1 MAHFTDG
8 TAHRETL
15 SGIDEALSKIR
26 EAFEGKEEALIPML
40 QKVQKTV
47 GYLPERALL
56 EIARW
61 TGLPPATVFGVATF
75 YEQFRFHP
83 MGKHAIRVC
92 RGTACHVKGSDRILN
107 DIENVFKVAP
117 GDTSE
122 DRSFTLE
129 TVACFGSCAL
139 APVLLVDDSVKGRMN
154 PSKTRKIIEQL
165 RDETVEAST
174 DRSDTEQGQ

>member
-8 TAHRETL
+8 TAYRENI
-15 SGIDEALSKIR
+15 SEIDSALSKIR
-26 EAFEGKEEALIPML
+26 EEFEGKQEDLIPIL
-40 QKVQKTV
+40 QKVQKAV
-47 GYLPERALL
+47 GYLPEKALL

-92 RGTACHVKGSDRILN
+92 RGTACHVKGCDRILN
-107 DIENVFKVAP
+107 DIETFFKVAP
-117 GDTSE
+117 GETSK

-139 APVLLVDDSVKGRMN
+139 APVVLVDDSVKGRMN
-154 PSKTRKIIEQL
+154 PSKTRKIIEQI
-165 RDETVEAST
+165 REETVETSK
-174 DRSDTEQGQ
+174 DRSDTER

>member
-1 MAHFTDG
+1 MSHFTDG
-8 TAHRETL
+8 TAYRENI
-15 SGIDEALSKIR
+15 SEIDSALSKIR
-26 EAFEGKEEALIPML
+26 EEFEGKQEYLIPIL
-40 QKVQKTV
+40 QKVQKAV
-47 GYLPERALL
+47 GYLPEKALL

-92 RGTACHVKGSDRILN
+92 RGTACHVKGCDRILN
-107 DIENVFKVAP
+107 DIETFFKVAP
-117 GDTSE
+117 GDTSK

-139 APVLLVDDSVKGRMN
+139 APVVLVDDSVKGRMN
-154 PSKTRKIIEQL
+154 PSKTRKIIEQI
-165 RDETVEAST
+165 REETVETSK
-174 DRSDTEQGQ
+174 DRSDTER